1 MHVSVMTARLYVGG
15 AVLFCGPTHP
25 EATAAARQ
33 IACGPVSD
41 ETDEMS
47 RGSRAVVKA
56 RSLIQSPW
64 SRCFGV
70 LVNLCMFP

>member
-1 MHVSVMTARLYVGG
+1 MTAGLYVGG
-15 AVLFCGPTHP
+15 AVLFCGLTHL

-47 RGSRAVVKA
+47 RASRAVA
-56 RSLIQSPW
+56 TASSFFQTPL

-70 LVNLCMFP
+70 LANLCMFP

>member
-1 MHVSVMTARLYVGG
+1 MTAGLYVGG
-15 AVLFCGPTHP
+15 AVLFCGLTHP

-33 IACGPVSD
+33 IACGLVSY

-47 RGSRAVVKA
+47 
-56 RSLIQSPW
+56 SPR